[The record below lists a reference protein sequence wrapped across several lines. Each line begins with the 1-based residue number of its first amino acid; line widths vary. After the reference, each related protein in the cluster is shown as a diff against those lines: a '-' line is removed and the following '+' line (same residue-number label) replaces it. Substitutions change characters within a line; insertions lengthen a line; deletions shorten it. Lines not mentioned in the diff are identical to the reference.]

1 MTQTTSPNTATDTGP
16 RHVDPKTA
24 SAWLTASQA
33 ALIDVREPAEFAAEH
48 IAGAMLVPLSK
59 FDARQLP
66 DTGGQKLVLQCK
78 SGARARQACARLNAD
93 RHPDVW
99 VLEGGIEGWKQAGLP
114 TVKAAGGSGGGM
126 DLQRQTQLA
135 IGLLVLAGTIL
146 SALVS
151 RWFLVVTG
159 LIGCGLVFAGLSGT
173 CALGLLI
180 ARLPWNQ
187 CGAAKSCCSAN
198 PPTSK

>member
-78 SGARARQACARLNAD
+78 SGARARQACARLA
-93 RHPDVW
+93 
-99 VLEGGIEGWKQAGLP
+99 VLQ
-114 TVKAAGGSGGGM
+114 
-126 DLQRQTQLA
+126 
-135 IGLLVLAGTIL
+135 
-146 SALVS
+146 SAVE
-151 RWFLVVTG
+151 
-159 LIGCGLVFAGLSGT
+159 
-173 CALGLLI
+173 LI
-180 ARLPWNQ
+180 ADVTRQPGNFSVASHLYFPRMCWL
-187 CGAAKSCCSAN
+187 
-198 PPTSK
+198 